1 MTKPLTAAALIT
13 SLASVLAT
21 TGAAEAREQWRYEID
36 KRQARHH
43 ELIQEGRDTGTLT
56 WREARRLTV
65 EQVRIARMKTQF
77 LADGH
82 LDWNERQALRFA
94 QDAANQHIFEARNN
108 ADRRR
113 WW

>member
-1 MTKPLTAAALIT
+1 MTKTLIASALIT
-13 SLASVLAT
+13 SFAALALTSG
-21 TGAAEAREQWRYEID
+21 GAAARENWRYEID
-36 KRQARHH
+36 KRQIRHH
-43 ELIQEGRDTGTLT
+43 QLIAEGRESGVLT
-56 WREARRLTV
+56 WREAKRLRG
-65 EQVRIARMKTQF
+65 EQIRIARMKNQF
-77 LADGH
+77 LADGD